1 MKLIFFTTKLL
12 LFSWSNRVFYKRRKC
27 LPFASAWVHP
37 GFFVGSVL
45 VIFLVF
51 SVVLILL
58 FAFVLCLLCQML
70 PLSLWIVHSS
80 LHLVFSGLSILDYTF
95 GFLWIVHSWL
105 LLRFSLD
112 CPFLITPSVFSNFYL
127 IYYLFSNL
135 QHFDQYHF
143 NKRENICLR
152 IFLNV
157 YRSPT
162 VRKVLVR
169 FVLIILNFYVNHL
182 YTFNC

>member
-1 MKLIFFTTKLL
+1 MLTLRERLGSPRFFCGVRVGHIFSFQCCVNS
-12 LFSWSNRVFYKRRKC
+12 FVC
-27 LPFASAWVHP
+27 LRPVSSVPNVAIVSLDCPFFITP
-37 GFFVGSVL
+37 
-45 VIFLVF
+45 
-51 SVVLILL
+51 
-58 FAFVLCLLCQML
+58 C
-70 PLSLWIVHSS
+70 
-80 LHLVFSGLSILDYTF
+80 
-95 GFLWIVHSWL
+95 FLWIVYSWL
-105 LLRFSLD
+105 HLRFSLD
-112 CPFLITPSVFSNFYL
+112 CPFLITPSVFSNVYL

-143 NKRENICLR
+143 NKRENICLK